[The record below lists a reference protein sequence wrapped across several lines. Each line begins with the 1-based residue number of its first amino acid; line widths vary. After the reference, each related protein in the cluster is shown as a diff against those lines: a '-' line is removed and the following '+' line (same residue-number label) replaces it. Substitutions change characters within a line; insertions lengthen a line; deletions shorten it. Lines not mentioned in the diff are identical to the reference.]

1 MIKFYGYFRSSAAY
15 RCRIAFN
22 LKNIDYDLKIIH
34 LKNDGGQQ
42 NSIKYKKINPQALI
56 PSIEDDGFIL
66 TQSMAIIEWLDEK
79 YPIPNLLPEDTNL
92 KAKVRAFAQSIA
104 CEIHPLQNLRV
115 QEFITEE
122 FNQDSKQIDKWLKR
136 WLGGGLAA
144 CEEMIK
150 NQNQNLDFCFGD
162 HPSLADICLVPQ
174 IFSAQRFNVDLS
186 EMPILMKIFNHCS
199 SLEAFKDAHPKNQP
213 DAE

>member
-1 MIKFYGYFRSSAAY
+1 MRVRQTTSTCKAGASPCAALEQRPILPLELLEVIVVFRGAPRYLVELVA
-15 RCRIAFN
+15 
-22 LKNIDYDLKIIH
+22 H
-34 LKNDGGQQ
+34 LGV
-42 NSIKYKKINPQALI
+42 SLA
-56 PSIEDDGFIL
+56 
-66 TQSMAIIEWLDEK
+66 
-79 YPIPNLLPEDTNL
+79 
-92 KAKVRAFAQSIA
+92 R
-104 CEIHPLQNLRV
+104 
-115 QEFITEE
+115 
-122 FNQDSKQIDKWLKR
+122 
-136 WLGGGLAA
+136 LGGGLAA

-150 NQNQNLDFCFGD
+150 NHNQNLDFCFGD